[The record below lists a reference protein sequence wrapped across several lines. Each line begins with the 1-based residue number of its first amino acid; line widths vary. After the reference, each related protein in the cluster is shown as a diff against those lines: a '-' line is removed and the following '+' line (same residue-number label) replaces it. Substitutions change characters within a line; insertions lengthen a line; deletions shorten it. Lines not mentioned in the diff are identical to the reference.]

1 MRAAA
6 VWAAIGLAGAWS
18 GSAGALTLASSAI
31 TVDTPDGAVTVASRV
46 EDNVGGDFARWLFSY
61 ELGGSF
67 EPSPGQSNGAS
78 GMQLFFGGIVEDVAD
93 QTAPPGW
100 LLDCCFSFPPFGAGF
115 DLPNANGYGGGPNG
129 SVLLSFS
136 VPAGTGFTDESQ
148 GSFATSYVGG
158 APFSF
163 VILEDTVS
171 GRGPIVPVPEPGSL
185 TLLALGLGGIAR
197 RRRGVRREIRPVHR
211 EPRAGGCLG

>member
-1 MRAAA
+1 MRRSVRAVMTLGILALLGTWSAAPA
-6 VWAAIGLAGAWS
+6 D
-18 GSAGALTLASSAI
+18 ALTLASDSI
-31 TVDTPDGAVTVASRV
+31 TVATPSGPVTVASRV
-46 EDNVGGDFARWLFSY
+46 EDHVGGDPTRWLFSY

-78 GMQLFFGGIVEDVAD
+78 GLQLFFGGIVEEVAD

-100 LLDCCFSFPPFGAGF
+100 LLNCCFSFPPFGAGF

-129 SVLLSFS
+129 AVTLAFS
-136 VPAGTGFTDESQ
+136 VPAGTAFTDVSQ

-158 APFSF
+158 APFEF

-185 TLLALGLGGIAR
+185 LLIAAGVAAL
-197 RRRGVRREIRPVHR
+197 
-211 EPRAGGCLG
+211 AGWKLPSAA